1 MTDFQNKNLVKPFL
15 EKKSQGRKY
24 EGKFRFRQKMQQH
37 RNRYQ
42 NLILVSVADTETR
55 VQSYTT
61 LYSKK
66 CTLPC
71 ITFPYLFDP
80 FIMAQRAAGPH
91 RPTRTNRL

>member
-42 NLILVSVADTETR
+42 NLILVSVADTKTR
-55 VQSYTT
+55 SRSYTT
-61 LYSKK
+61 HKPRTGCIQEYNSTVFHSSLDKK
-66 CTLPC
+66 P
-71 ITFPYLFDP
+71 
-80 FIMAQRAAGPH
+80 QKH
-91 RPTRTNRL
+91 N